1 MSKTIYLE
9 GGGDSK
15 ELHARCRE
23 GFRKLLE
30 RCGFQGRMPR
40 LVACGGRQAT
50 FEDFQTAHGRRDV
63 SDFVAMLIDSE
74 ETPVAPLSPWQH
86 LRDRDAWTR
95 PADAVDDQVLLMVTC
110 METWIMTDRAALD
123 DHYGNKLQKSA
134 LPPSTNPEKLS
145 RERRPG
151 EAHPRDSQLL
161 QRLPK
166 RQAFFRSACQ
176 TRSGSAEEASQK
188 LRPVV

>member
-1 MSKTIYLE
+1 
-9 GGGDSK
+9 
-15 ELHARCRE
+15 
-23 GFRKLLE
+23 
-30 RCGFQGRMPR
+30 
-40 LVACGGRQAT
+40 
-50 FEDFQTAHGRRDV
+50 
-63 SDFVAMLIDSE
+63 MLIDSE

-145 RERRPG
+145 RDVVQEKLTHATRNCSNAYQKGKRSFEVLAKLDP
-151 EAHPRDSQLL
+151 EVLRKHLKSFA
-161 QRLPK
+161 RLYEILDK
-166 RQAFFRSACQ
+166 H
-176 TRSGSAEEASQK
+176 
-188 LRPVV
+188 L